1 MQKKW
6 SELMQSS
13 LISHEDLADLLL
25 SSSKV
30 MMVNQTQSSI
40 TYSIERNGKELI
52 LINTPNEN
60 YLIQ

>member
-1 MQKKW
+1 MPKKW

-13 LISHEDLADLLL
+13 LINHEDLADLLL

>member
-1 MQKKW
+1 
-6 SELMQSS
+6 MQSS
-13 LISHEDLADLLL
+13 LINHEDLTDLLL

-40 TYSIERNGKELI
+40 TYSIKRNGKELI

>member
-13 LISHEDLADLLL
+13 LINHEDLADLLL

-40 TYSIERNGKELI
+40 TYIIERNSKELI

>member
-1 MQKKW
+1 
-6 SELMQSS
+6 MQSS
-13 LISHEDLADLLL
+13 LINHEDLADLLL

-52 LINTPNEN
+52 LINTPNES

>member
-13 LISHEDLADLLL
+13 LINHEDLADLLL

>member
-1 MQKKW
+1 
-6 SELMQSS
+6 MQSS
-13 LISHEDLADLLL
+13 LINHEDLADLLL

-40 TYSIERNGKELI
+40 TYSIEHNGKELI

>member
-1 MQKKW
+1 MQFTLV
-6 SELMQSS
+6 S
-13 LISHEDLADLLL
+13 IEDVTAILL

>member
-1 MQKKW
+1 
-6 SELMQSS
+6 MQST
-13 LISHEDLADLLL
+13 LISLEDVSAILL

-30 MMVNQTQSSI
+30 TMVDQSQTSI
-40 TYSIERNGKELI
+40 TYKMERNGKELI

>member
-1 MQKKW
+1 
-6 SELMQSS
+6 MQSS
-13 LISHEDLADLLL
+13 LINHEDLADLLL

-52 LINTPNEN
+52 LINTANEN

>member
-6 SELMQSS
+6 CELMQSS
-13 LISHEDLADLLL
+13 LINHEDLADLLL